1 MSGLSGPG
9 YYPVPK
15 NKSSIISG
23 KQNNLS
29 GKPDYPVKAIE
40 EIIPIQFH
48 RSTMQV
54 YSYRKIKVDCLTVK
68 TIETYYALL
77 PRIQEEI
84 RVMDS
89 PLYFFIQYPKKP
101 VILLSK
107 EDGRLY
113 GMRDGSILKQKQH
126 QASIV
131 MRVFFKYGLVENM
144 IRQTVKIDDKTNS

>member
-1 MSGLSGPG
+1 MSGLSGP
-9 YYPVPK
+9 
-15 NKSSIISG
+15 KSLSG
-23 KQNNLS
+23 TSSLLPFICGNQGNLS

-40 EIIPIQFH
+40 EIIPIQYH